1 MEDHATC
8 AYDYVEVSFGDY
20 SERFCGGQ
28 VPGPFSSTDTITVK
42 VHTDYSVTE
51 TGFSAVWTAAP
62 ASSSDTFTSR
72 NHPAHYPDQ
81 YEMVFCKYQVLRY
94 SNISNINYVGVE
106 EGSSSW
112 PSNHTDL
119 YLI

>member
-1 MEDHATC
+1 MTFEAFHMEDHATC

-72 NHPAHYPDQ
+72 NHPDHYPDQ
-81 YEMVFCKYQVLRY
+81 YEKVISQKCDFN
-94 SNISNINYVGVE
+94 SNIPICRSG
-106 EGSSSW
+106 GRSQ
-112 PSNHTDL
+112 
-119 YLI
+119 

>member
-1 MEDHATC
+1 MERDNGEYC

-20 SERFCGGQ
+20 SERFCDAQ

-62 ASSSDTFTSR
+62 ASVSDTFTSR
-72 NHPAHYPDQ
+72 NHPDHYPDQ
-81 YEMVFCKYQVLRY
+81 YEKVTSQKCIYFIIL
-94 SNISNINYVGVE
+94 IFLFVGVE
-106 EGSSSW
+106 EGASSW

-119 YLI
+119 FIV